1 MNKMTL
7 PDTGED
13 APEIP
18 SGRAEEESARAS
30 IAEPEP
36 STPPTPSAGLL
47 AVCWKILQSPIG
59 NIIGPLVTLLF
70 ALVAIAIIRET
81 LRDVVV
87 IRPIGVPQ
95 VLTDDGYTSS
105 IVSQRLLDQIA
116 LINRQNE
123 IVSRPFLKKAKSF
136 DTELGAVDMQL
147 PGLGMSLRSALSY
160 LRTTLGAGET
170 EVSGEIIQQADN
182 RLVLRLRVSSQRG
195 PFFDIVSPG
204 AASDAEGGA
213 SSLDD
218 ILRAGAIQTV
228 HALDSYALAVYY
240 LGKQQAKVP
249 ETVQYCE
256 DYDSSCKP
264 WSALLRGLVFSA
276 KQDWTAA
283 AENYQ
288 AALDEFHF
296 PANAWPAYGM
306 AFVYFAEVERTR
318 STRDDRQPNER
329 EYAEAM
335 EMYRKAIW
343 LFEYHGLAIDPYDQ
357 FYVGHIYQMGYGQG
371 AYDQPDCGQAE
382 VWYRRAAARGN
393 ALAQNSLGDL
403 YNPQIAKNNCLG
415 LPAQS
420 LDAARDW
427 YAMAAKG
434 GQVYAQRRL
443 GEMYMAGI
451 GLHGEDDPELAIY
464 YLREAADRGDAVALT
479 DLGEIYQKGP
489 EGTPDWIRAY
499 AWFQLAAEAQGE
511 TSAVGKASGKRDVA
525 GSYLKSDE
533 DMARAL
539 SLVHDRK
546 LGHRGDL

>member
-1 MNKMTL
+1 MNKITR
-7 PDTGED
+7 PDTGD
-13 APEIP
+13 DGPETP
-18 SGRAEEESARAS
+18 SGPAEESAHAS
-30 IAEPEP
+30 IAGSPP
-36 STPPTPSAGLL
+36 RTPPASSTGLV
-47 AVCWKILQSPIG
+47 AACWKILQSPLA
-59 NIIGPLVTLLF
+59 NLIGPLVTLLF

-81 LRDVVV
+81 FRDVVV
-87 IRPIGVPQ
+87 IRPIGVPKA
-95 VLTDDGYTSS
+95 LTEEGYTSS

-123 IVSRPFLKKAKSF
+123 IVSRPFLKKGKSF
-136 DTELGAVDMQL
+136 DTELSEVDMQL
-147 PGLGMSLRSALSY
+147 PGLGLSLRSALSY
-160 LRTTLGAGET
+160 LRTTFGAGET
-170 EVSGEIIQQADN
+170 EVGGEIIQQPDN
-182 RLVLRLRVSSQRG
+182 RLVLRLRVSSAGG
-195 PFFDIVSPG
+195 PFSDIISTG
-204 AASDAEGGA
+204 AAESAEGGG

-218 ILRAGAIQTV
+218 ILRLGAIQTV

-264 WSALLRGLVFSA
+264 WSALLRGLVFA
-276 KQDWTAA
+276 TKQDWTAA

-288 AALDEFHF
+288 AALDEFRF

-306 AFVYFAEVERTR
+306 AFVYLAEVKRLR
-318 STRDDRQPNER
+318 STRDDRQPNEQ

-357 FYVGHIYQMGYGQG
+357 FYVGHIYQMGYAQG
-371 AYDQPDCGQAE
+371 PYNQPDCGEAA

-403 YNPQIAKNNCLG
+403 YNPQIDKGNCMG

-420 LDAARDW
+420 LDLARDW
-427 YAMAAKG
+427 YAQAAKG

-479 DLGEIYQKGP
+479 DLGQIYQSGP
-489 EGTPDWIRAY
+489 EGTQDWGKAY
-499 AWFQLAAEAQGE
+499 AWYQLAAEAQGE
-511 TSAVGKASGKRDVA
+511 TSAVGKASGMRDVA
-525 GSYLKSDE
+525 GSHLKTDE
-533 DMARAL
+533 EMARAL
-539 SLVHDRK
+539 TLVHDWK

>member
-7 PDTGED
+7 PDTDDD

-18 SGRAEEESARAS
+18 SGRAGEESARTS
-30 IAEPEP
+30 IAEPAP
-36 STPPTPSAGLL
+36 STPPATSSGLL
-47 AVCWKILQSPIG
+47 AACWRILQSPVT
-59 NIIGPLVTLLF
+59 NLIGPLVTLLF

-81 LRDVVV
+81 FRDVVV

-95 VLTDDGYTSS
+95 ALTDEGYTST
-105 IVSQRLLDQIA
+105 IVSQRLLDQIT

-136 DTELGAVDMQL
+136 DTELGTVDMQL

-160 LRTTLGAGET
+160 LRTTFGAGET
-170 EVSGEIIQQADN
+170 EVGGEIIQQADN
-182 RLVLRLRVSSQRG
+182 RLVLRLRVSSQGG
-195 PFFDIVSPG
+195 PFFDIVSP
-204 AASDAEGGA
+204 AAAGDAGDGA

-218 ILRAGAIQTV
+218 ILRSGAIQTV

-264 WSALLRGLVFSA
+264 WSALLRGLVFA
-276 KQDWTAA
+276 TKQDWTAA

-288 AALDEFHF
+288 AALDEFRF

-306 AFVYFAEVERTR
+306 AYVYLAEVKRTR
-318 STRDDRQPNER
+318 SARDDRQTNER

-335 EMYRKAIW
+335 DMYRKAIW
-343 LFEYHGLAIDPYDQ
+343 LFEHHDLAIDPYDQ
-357 FYVGHIYQMGYGQG
+357 FFVGHIYQMGYAQG
-371 AYDQPDCGQAE
+371 LYDQPDCGQAE
-382 VWYRRAAARGN
+382 VWYRRAAARGS

-403 YNPQIAKNNCLG
+403 YNPQIDKNNCLG

-420 LDAARDW
+420 LDEARDW
-427 YAMAAKG
+427 YAEAAKG

-443 GEMYMAGI
+443 GEMYMAGT
-451 GLHGEDDPELAIY
+451 GLHGEDNPELAIY
-464 YLREAADRGDAVALT
+464 YLSEAADRGDAVALT
-479 DLGEIYQKGP
+479 DLGEIYQNGP
-489 EGTPDWIRAY
+489 EGKPDWVKAY
-499 AWFQLAAEAQGE
+499 DWFQLAAEAQGE
-511 TSAVGKASGKRDVA
+511 TSAVGKASGRRDVA
-525 GSYLKSDE
+525 GSYLKTDE
-533 DMARAL
+533 DMAKAL
-539 SLVHDRK
+539 SLVHDWK